1 MRSVLRSAVAAALLV
16 VSGCCGPSKF
26 AADSLI
32 ETWDSPDVS
41 IKRYA
46 EAGVAADVILKDDP
60 ALPASERAERTQAR
74 ERRLRTIEEF
84 GLLLKEVQAS
94 AQ

>member
-1 MRSVLRSAVAAALLV
+1 MRSVLRSAVAVALLAC
-16 VSGCCGPSKF
+16 GCCGPSKF

-32 ETWDSPDVS
+32 ETWDSPEVS

-46 EAGVAADVILKDDP
+46 EAGVAADPALKDDP
-60 ALPASERAERTQAR
+60 TLPASERAERTQAR